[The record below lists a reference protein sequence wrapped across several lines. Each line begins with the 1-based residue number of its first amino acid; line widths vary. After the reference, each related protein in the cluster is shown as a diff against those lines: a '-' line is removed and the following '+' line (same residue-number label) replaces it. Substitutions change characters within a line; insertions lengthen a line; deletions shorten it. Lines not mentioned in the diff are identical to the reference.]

1 MMKPWLLLPPQ
12 LAHDLSPHA
21 VELYSLFSDG
31 PTPLWD
37 AFTWNGLHF
46 KNRLG
51 LAGGV
56 DKNAAHMRAW
66 QKLGCGFAELGTIT
80 PHPQKPNPGKIFDR
94 SIEDEALWNK
104 MGFPSHGAD
113 EAFYNLRNHR
123 DEGGSEQMPLLI
135 NIGKNRTT
143 ANADAFHDYCALIQ
157 RFHTVADAFVVN
169 ISSPNTSGL
178 RDLAKRE
185 ALEAFLQPVMQT
197 RSELGIQTP
206 VLLKLSPDLQ
216 SDDLKR
222 ILDTSIQ
229 NHVDGFVLTNTT
241 LSRETRKTFPAEG
254 GLSGKPVSALSKLA
268 LKTAI
273 GHLGDEKRKKL
284 VISVGGVM
292 TSDDVFERLM
302 LGADLVE
309 VYTALIFSGLNF
321 FRKVEKAAYERQQN
335 SVSNSAQPVAKF
347 DPQSQIK
354 S

>member
-1 MMKPWLLLPPQ
+1 MLKPWLWLPPQ
-12 LAHDLSPHA
+12 LAHDLSPLA
-21 VELYSLFSDG
+21 VELYSLFTNDK
-31 PTPLWD
+31 TP
-37 AFTWNGLHF
+37 AWNSLNWQGLHF

-56 DKNAAHMRAW
+56 DKNAAHIKAW
-66 QKLGCGFAELGTIT
+66 QKLGCGFMELGTIT
-80 PHPQKPNPGKIFDR
+80 PNPQKANPGKIFDR

-123 DEGGSEQMPLLI
+123 AEADENQVPLFI

-143 ANADAFHDYCALIQ
+143 LNADAFFDYTSLIT
-157 RFHTVADAFVVN
+157 RFQSVADAFVVN

-178 RDLAKRE
+178 RDLAKKE
-185 ALEAFLQPVMQT
+185 SLEAFLLPLMLT
-197 RSELGIQTP
+197 RAELGLNTP
-206 VLLKLSPDLQ
+206 ILLKLGPDFQ
-216 SDDLKR
+216 TDDLKR
-222 ILDTSIQ
+222 VLDTSIQ

-241 LSRETRKTFPAEG
+241 LARETQKSFPAEG
-254 GLSGKPVSALSKLA
+254 GLSGKPVAALSKLA
-268 LKTAI
+268 LKTTI
-273 GHLGDEKRKKL
+273 EHLGAEKSKKL

-292 TSDDVFERLM
+292 TAEDVFERM
-302 LGADLVE
+302 NLGADLVE

-335 SVSNSAQPVAKF
+335 SVPKF
-347 DPQSQIK
+347 ATADQIK

>member
-1 MMKPWLLLPPQ
+1 MLKPWLWLPPK
-12 LAHDLSPHA
+12 LAHDLSPLA
-21 VELYSLFSDG
+21 VELFSHISEG

-37 AFTWNGLHF
+37 PFIWNGIHF

-56 DKNAAHMRAW
+56 DKNASHMKAW

-80 PHPQKPNPGKIFDR
+80 PHAQKPNPGKIFDR
-94 SIEDEALWNK
+94 SIEDQALWNK

-113 EAFYNLRNHR
+113 EAFYNLRSHR
-123 DEGGSEQMPLLI
+123 AESGENQMPLLI

-143 ANADAFHDYCALIQ
+143 PNDQAFDDYCTLIE
-157 RFHTVADAFVVN
+157 RFHSVADAFVVN

-178 RDLAKRE
+178 RDLARRE

-197 RSELGIQTP
+197 RAELGLQTP
-206 VLLKLSPDLQ
+206 ILLKLSPDLE

-241 LSRETRKTFPAEG
+241 LSRQTVKTFPAEG
-254 GLSGKPVSALSKLA
+254 GLSGKPVSELSKMA
-268 LKTAI
+268 LKTTI
-273 GHLGDEKRKKL
+273 SHLGAEKQKKL
-284 VISVGGVM
+284 IISVGGVM
-292 TSDDVFERLM
+292 TSDDVFERMM

-309 VYTALIFSGLNF
+309 VYTALIFSGLHF

-335 SVSNSAQPVAKF
+335 SASKF
-347 DPQSQIK
+347 DHSDQTK